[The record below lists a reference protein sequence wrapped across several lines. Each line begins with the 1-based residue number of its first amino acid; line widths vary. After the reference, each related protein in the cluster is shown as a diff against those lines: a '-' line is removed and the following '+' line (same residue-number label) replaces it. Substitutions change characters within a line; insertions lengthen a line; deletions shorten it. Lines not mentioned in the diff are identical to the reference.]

1 MDIMKESTL
10 QSISEEL
17 QMQNALLAAIA
28 NAEPGSIKIENFAMV
43 QELVQT
49 GLASKIFAIG
59 DQFICPWTDTVANKT
74 YDWVWDV
81 VHFGDVTLEDGNVV
95 PGMYLKSHYTTPFG
109 IQFDNVESEKA
120 TESTFL
126 ADYSYYTKN
135 PDGSFKLEEVTVG
148 QTIPLETE
156 YFHSAIKDP
165 TGNICKFGYNRWSH
179 SAIRQWL
186 NSDKDKGAWWTAQ
199 HLGDVAPNELKSRAG
214 FLTGFQQDFLSVI
227 KKVKIRT
234 QLNSITDKDIGTDE
248 ETIDLMFLPS
258 KEQMYG
264 TTENGI
270 YNDEPFT
277 YYKIATGF
285 DKPKN
290 DVCQGRVHYKID
302 VKTSPQIGRLRSPN
316 RGNSYN
322 TWYANTTGNLNNNN
336 ANNSNV
342 CSPDCVKARTSN
354 PHRRKGVHIRKE
366 YVTGSTIC

>member
-10 QSISEEL
+10 QDISKEL

-28 NAEPGSIKIENFAMV
+28 NAEPGSIKIDSFAMV

-49 GLASKIFAIG
+49 GLAHKIFAIG
-59 DQFICPWTDTVANKT
+59 DQFICQWTDVAANKS
-74 YDWVWDV
+74 YDWVWDI
-81 VHFGDVTLEDGNVV
+81 VHMGNVTLENGDVV

-109 IQFDNVESEKA
+109 IQFDNVENEKA
-120 TESTFL
+120 TESTFS

-135 PDGSFKLEEVTVG
+135 PDGSFKLEEVVVG
-148 QTIPLETE
+148 EAIPQEKE
-156 YFHSAIKDP
+156 YFHSAIKDT
-165 TGNICKFGYNRWSH
+165 TGNICRYGYNRWSH

-199 HLGDVAPNELKSRAG
+199 HLGDVAPNELKSKAG

-248 ETIDLMFLPS
+248 ETVDLMFLPS

-270 YNDEPFT
+270 YNDESFT

-290 DVCQGRVHYKID
+290 DACQARIHYKID
-302 VKTSPQIGRLRSPN
+302 AKTAPHTTRLRSPF
-316 RGNSYN
+316 RGVSYSA
-322 TWYANTTGNLNNNN
+322 WYAYATGDLYYSF
-336 ANNSNV
+336 AFSSLV
-342 CSPDCVKARTSN
+342 CSPVCV
-354 PHRRKGVHIRKE
+354 
-366 YVTGSTIC
+366 IC

>member
-28 NAEPGSIKIENFAMV
+28 NAEPGSIKIESFSMV

-49 GLASKIFAIG
+49 GLAPKIFAIG
-59 DQFICPWTDTVANKT
+59 DQFVCPWTDTAANKT
-74 YDWVWDV
+74 YDWVWDI
-81 VHFGDVTLEDGNVV
+81 VHMGNVTLENGDVV

-109 IQFDNVESEKA
+109 IQFDNVENEKA
-120 TESTFL
+120 TESTFS

-135 PDGSFKLEEVTVG
+135 PDGSFKLEEVVVG
-148 QTIPLETE
+148 EAISQEKE
-156 YFHSAIKDP
+156 YYHSAIKDP
-165 TGNICKFGYNRWSH
+165 TGNICRWGYNRWSH

-199 HLGDVAPNELKSRAG
+199 HKGDVAPNELKSRAG

-234 QLNSITDKDIGTDE
+234 QLNTITDKDIGTDE
-248 ETIDLMFLPS
+248 ETVDLMFLPS
-258 KEQMYG
+258 KEQLYG

-290 DVCQGRVHYKID
+290 DACQARIHYGLHA
-302 VKTSPQIGRLRSPN
+302 KTSPQNIRLRSPY
-316 RGNSYN
+316 RGSSYSA
-322 TWYANTTGNLNNNN
+322 WCAYSTGNLNSVN
-336 ANNSNV
+336 ANYGSV
-342 CSPDCVKARTSN
+342 CSPVCV
-354 PHRRKGVHIRKE
+354 
-366 YVTGSTIC
+366 IC

>member
-28 NAEPGSIKIENFAMV
+28 NAEPGSIKIESFSMV

-49 GLASKIFAIG
+49 GLAPKIFAIG
-59 DQFICPWTDTVANKT
+59 DQFVCPWTDTAANKT
-74 YDWVWDV
+74 YDWVWDI
-81 VHFGDVTLEDGNVV
+81 VHMGNVTLENGDVV

-109 IQFDNVESEKA
+109 IQFDNVENEKA
-120 TESTFL
+120 TESTFS

-135 PDGSFKLEEVTVG
+135 PDGSFKLEEVVVG
-148 QTIPLETE
+148 EAIPQEKE
-156 YFHSAIKDP
+156 YYHSAIKDP
-165 TGNICKFGYNRWSH
+165 TGNICRWGYNRWSH

-199 HLGDVAPNELKSRAG
+199 HKGDVAPNELKSRAG
-214 FLTGFQQDFLSVI
+214 FLIGFQQDFLSVI

-234 QLNSITDKDIGTDE
+234 QLNTITDKDIGTDE
-248 ETIDLMFLPS
+248 ETVDLMFLPS
-258 KEQMYG
+258 KEQLYG

-290 DVCQGRVHYKID
+290 DACQARIHYGLHA
-302 VKTSPQIGRLRSPN
+302 KTSPQNIRLRSPI
-316 RGNSYN
+316 RGDSDGA
-322 TWYANTTGNLNNNN
+322 WFAGTTGYLHGGN
-336 ANNSNV
+336 ASSSFV
-342 CSPDCVKARTSN
+342 CSPVCV
-354 PHRRKGVHIRKE
+354 
-366 YVTGSTIC
+366 IC

>member
-28 NAEPGSIKIENFAMV
+28 NAEPGSIKIESFSMV

-49 GLASKIFAIG
+49 GLAPKIFAIG
-59 DQFICPWTDTVANKT
+59 DQFVCPWTDTAANKT
-74 YDWVWDV
+74 YDWVWDI
-81 VHFGDVTLEDGNVV
+81 VHMGNVTLENGDVV

-109 IQFDNVESEKA
+109 IQFDNVENEKA
-120 TESTFL
+120 TESTFS

-135 PDGSFKLEEVTVG
+135 PDGSFKLEEVVVG
-148 QTIPLETE
+148 EAISQEKE
-156 YFHSAIKDP
+156 YYHSAIKDP
-165 TGNICKFGYNRWSH
+165 TGNICRWGYNRWSH

-199 HLGDVAPNELKSRAG
+199 HKGDVAPNELKSRAG

-234 QLNSITDKDIGTDE
+234 QLNTITDKDIGTDE
-248 ETIDLMFLPS
+248 ETVDLMFLPS
-258 KEQMYG
+258 KEQLYG

-290 DVCQGRVHYKID
+290 DACQARIHYGLHA
-302 VKTSPQIGRLRSPN
+302 KTSPQNIRLRGPY
-316 RGNSYN
+316 RGYSSIAWCAGTAGYLSSGAANS
-322 TWYANTTGNLNNNN
+322 
-336 ANNSNV
+336 SFV
-342 CSPDCVKARTSN
+342 CSPVCV
-354 PHRRKGVHIRKE
+354 
-366 YVTGSTIC
+366 IC

>member
-28 NAEPGSIKIENFAMV
+28 NAEPGSIKIESFSMV

-49 GLASKIFAIG
+49 GLAPKIFAIG
-59 DQFICPWTDTVANKT
+59 DQFVCPWTDTAANKT
-74 YDWVWDV
+74 YDWVWDI
-81 VHFGDVTLEDGNVV
+81 VHMGNVTLENGDVV

-109 IQFDNVESEKA
+109 IQFDNVENEKA
-120 TESTFL
+120 MESTFS

-135 PDGSFKLEEVTVG
+135 PDGSFKLEEVVVG
-148 QTIPLETE
+148 EAIPQEKE
-156 YFHSAIKDP
+156 YYHSAIKDP
-165 TGNICKFGYNRWSH
+165 TGNICRWGYNRWSH

-199 HLGDVAPNELKSRAG
+199 HKGDVAPNELKSRAG

-234 QLNSITDKDIGTDE
+234 QLNTITDKDIGTDE
-248 ETIDLMFLPS
+248 ETVDLMFLPS
-258 KEQMYG
+258 KEQLYG

-290 DVCQGRVHYKID
+290 DACQARIHYGLHA
-302 VKTSPQIGRLRSPN
+302 KTSPQNIRLRSPN
-316 RGNSYN
+316 RGNSYYA
-322 TWYANTTGNLNNNN
+322 WYADPTGSLNSSY
-336 ANNSNV
+336 ANYGYV
-342 CSPDCVKARTSN
+342 CSPVCV
-354 PHRRKGVHIRKE
+354 
-366 YVTGSTIC
+366 IC